1 MAIFIGCICSL
12 ALLLLCSHVFQLL
25 SDARRPLPPGPRP
38 LPVIGN
44 LLDVAGELPHRSLS
58 RVAQRYG
65 PLVTLRLGTTLA
77 VVASSPATAREVLH
91 RHGASITDRG
101 TPDAWRTDGHETNSI
116 FALPTRHHRWRAL
129 RRLGAEQL
137 FSPRRVEKQR
147 PLRRDAVRG
156 LLRHVSE
163 LAAASG
169 GGTGTAVVDVGRA
182 AFAAMANLLFGSLFS
197 VGIDAATSCRFRD
210 AAREFALLT
219 LTPNVSEFFPVVA
232 MADLQGLRR
241 RTARHITWMYQ
252 LIDGH
257 VERRMR
263 GRETAGALGEK
274 EKDLLDDLLTAGSE
288 TSSAVIE
295 WAMAELQQNP
305 QTMRK
310 LQEELKKVIGSK
322 TYIDEEDIN
331 QLPYL
336 QAVIKETHR
345 LHPAIPLLM
354 YKAAVPVE
362 IQGYKIPKETTVV
375 VNTWAIHQNSE
386 VWIEPDKFIPERFL
400 QKEISLSS
408 GSTNMELVPFSAG
421 RRFCLGYPVANRMLH
436 LMLGSLVHQFQWT
449 LPEVV
454 KKNGGVDMAEK
465 FGLTLSMATP
475 LHAIAKNIV

>member
-12 ALLLLCSHVFQLL
+12 ELLLLCSHVFQLL
-25 SDARRPLPPGPRP
+25 SDARRRLPPGPRP

-58 RVAQRYG
+58 RVAERYG

-101 TPDAWRTDGHETNSI
+101 TPDAWRTEGHESNSI

-169 GGTGTAVVDVGRA
+169 GGGGTAVVDVGRA
-182 AFAAMANLLFGSLFS
+182 AFAAMASLLFGSLFS
-197 VGIDAATSCRFRD
+197 
-210 AAREFALLT
+210 
-219 LTPNVSEFFPVVA
+219 
-232 MADLQGLRR
+232 
-241 RTARHITWMYQ
+241 
-252 LIDGH
+252 
-257 VERRMR
+257 
-263 GRETAGALGEK
+263 
-274 EKDLLDDLLTAGSE
+274 DLLTAGSE
-288 TSSAVIE
+288 TSSTVIE
-295 WAMAELQQNP
+295 WAMAELLQNP

-322 TYIDEEDIN
+322 TYIDEEDID

-408 GSTNMELVPFSAG
+408 GSTNMELIPFSAG

-436 LMLGSLVHQFQWT
+436 LMLGSLVHEFQWT

-454 KKNGGVDMAEK
+454 KKNGGVDMAEN